1 MRSPDLD
8 RMKAQAKALRR
19 ALKSAGT
26 PVSHAQAL
34 ELLAQQHGARD
45 WNTLHARLSC
55 SNAPPELALGDRIAG
70 RYLGQP
76 IAGTV
81 VALSGPASH
90 RTIELHLDQPVDVVV
105 FEGFSNWRQR
115 IRATIDETGRS
126 HRCTSDGVPQLVVQR
141 A

>member
-19 ALKSAGT
+19 ALESAGT

-55 SNAPPELALGDRIAG
+55 SNAPPELALGDRITG